1 MPLFTF
7 KNPLTISD
15 GAGFTSSI
23 NEEMTGLSPAV
34 NELSI
39 GQNVATSSN
48 VTFGETTLDETK
60 TFIIPN
66 DAGTQN
72 MVLGYGFISGSTIA
86 FTNDLVV
93 SENHTHEDDLTI
105 IGSVSY
111 GASNFSGSSVTTIH
125 QSGSTTLGDSLDD
138 VHNITGSYSISG
150 SMKID
155 GVEINEISNNS
166 DFSDGN
172 ANALVTEQAAYT
184 GVLGETATNN
194 VFLRKNYA
202 KSGTITNSTASFTAA
217 TASVSSLTT
226 TTKNDFQFFLNGML
240 MEPDAITIE
249 QSGSTFLTHI
259 NASSLGYNLT
269 GNDEVVAWGKFNS

>member
-15 GAGFTSSI
+15 GTGFTSSFDG
-23 NEEMTGLSPAV
+23 EMDGLLPAI

-39 GQNVATSSN
+39 GQTVATSSN
-48 VTFGETTLDETK
+48 VTFNETNLDETQ

-66 DAGTQN
+66 NAGTQN

-93 SENHTHEDDLTI
+93 SENYTHEDDVTI
-105 IGSVSY
+105 LGSVSY
-111 GASNFSGSSVTTIH
+111 EASNFSGSSVTTIH
-125 QSGSTTLGDSLDD
+125 QSGSTTFGNTLDD

-150 SMKID
+150 SININ

-166 DFSDGN
+166 DFSDGGSTT
-172 ANALVTEQAAYT
+172 LVTEAAAYT
-184 GVLGETATNN
+184 GVLGDSGPNS
-194 VFLRKNYA
+194 VFLRKNFA
-202 KSGTITNSTASFTAA
+202 KSGTMTNSTASFTAV
-217 TASVSSLTT
+217 TASVSTLTT

-240 MEPDAITIE
+240 MEPDALTIE
-249 QSGSTFLTHI
+249 QSGSKFLTHI
-259 NASSLGYNLT
+259 NTTSLGFNLVS
-269 GNDEVVAWGKFNS
+269 GDEVVAWGKFNS